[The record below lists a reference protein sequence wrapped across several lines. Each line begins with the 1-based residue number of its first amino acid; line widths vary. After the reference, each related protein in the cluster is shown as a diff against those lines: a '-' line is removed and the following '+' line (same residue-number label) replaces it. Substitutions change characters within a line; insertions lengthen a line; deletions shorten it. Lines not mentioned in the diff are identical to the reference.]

1 MEVDIKQAVKLFFSK
16 SSFEMIYLESF
27 ANALDA
33 EADTFDIEVTASS
46 PSPSHIHTLSIKLR
60 DNGVG
65 FDDTRFDKFS
75 KLLSVEEKT
84 HKGLGRLVYLFYF
97 DRAQIISKYNKTKQ
111 RSFIFDENFSKLSSI
126 ENIPE
131 SPSGTEIIL
140 SGFNG
145 FRLKKNENIS
155 LNFIRRTILN
165 NFYMKFYDA
174 KISGKKITVNIKTII
189 GGKEEKGTLS
199 SEDIPDF
206 QLYDVKESGIDLFDN
221 ISIYYHLSK
230 CTDNV
235 NGTSFIT
242 ALSIDDRSM
251 PIDVIAEENQ
261 NQNYN
266 MIFLLKSASLQGKS
280 DESRQNINIEEPTLN
295 QLKNIFRKAIYEIIK
310 TNLPQIA
317 SSNEKQY
324 DNIIERFPHLSGLIE
339 KDSVGYLSYN
349 EVIKKAQEQYLK
361 EEREILGAAHLS
373 DEQYNKSLEFS
384 SRSLALYIV
393 YRQKLIEKLS
403 ELDHKIKETE
413 LHQILSKRYQKFSG
427 KETEKDIYLNNI
439 WLIDDKFMSYDHVLS
454 EAQIS
459 NIKKLLDPNYTEAH
473 DDEDRPDISIFFS
486 KNPDSSQG
494 KFDVVIIELKRLG
507 ITPEQNS
514 IVEFQLDTR
523 TQQLSDYFNNRI
535 ERAWF
540 YGIVELTDKYKLHL
554 KNNGYKPL
562 FSHGNIWYR
571 QKEVFPT
578 LEGQTSVIQDSY
590 IMDFKALVE
599 DAKSRNS
606 TFLKILREKF

>member
-189 GGKEEKGTLS
+189 EGKEEKGTLS

-251 PIDVIAEENQ
+251 PIDVVAEENQ

-459 NIKKLLDPNYTEAH
+459 NIKKLLDPNYTEAQ